1 MPMISVSLIY
11 FNQTEVN
18 LLYISG
24 LQKEDLRPHEE
35 IVREKLLQVLESAYP
50 NVLSVEDLM
59 RYITLYLLS

>member
-1 MPMISVSLIY
+1 MSLIY